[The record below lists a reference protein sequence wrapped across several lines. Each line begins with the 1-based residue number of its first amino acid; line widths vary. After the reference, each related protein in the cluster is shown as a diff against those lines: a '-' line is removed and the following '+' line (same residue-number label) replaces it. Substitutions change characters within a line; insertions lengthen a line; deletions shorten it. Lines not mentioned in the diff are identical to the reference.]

1 MATKPVIGMNGEYR
15 APRKEDIAL
24 SWFNTGYYDSVTTT
38 GGLPL
43 LVPPLAD
50 DRDLKQFLQMIDG
63 LVLCGCNFDLDP
75 VRMGMD
81 RHPSTRSMPT
91 RREDFDRRLCKMAV
105 EMRIPMLA
113 IGVGMQE
120 LNVVCGG
127 TLFQHI
133 PENFLKPLHHR
144 DPVESTLRH
153 IIEIVPGTRM
163 DVIYGPGEIRVNS
176 QHHMA
181 VDQVADLFRVCAT
194 APDGVIE
201 AYESIDENWFC
212 VGVQWHPENESASAL
227 DLQLFENFLAAC
239 GQSQPAVLEFRKA
252 A

>member
-1 MATKPVIGMNGEYR
+1 MSTKPVIGINGEYR

-24 SWFNTGYYDSVTTT
+24 SWFNTGYYDSVVTAK
-38 GGLPL
+38 GLPVL
-43 LVPPLAD
+43 IPPLAD
-50 DRDLKQFLQMIDG
+50 DRDLKQMLQMLDG

-75 VRMGMD
+75 VRLGMD
-81 RHPSTRSMPT
+81 RHPSTRPMPV

-105 EMRIPMLA
+105 ELRIPILA

-120 LNVVCGG
+120 LNVICGG
-127 TLFQHI
+127 TLHQHV
-133 PENFLKPLHHR
+133 PEAVAKPLHHR
-144 DPVESTLRH
+144 DPVETTLRH

-163 DVIYGPGEIRVNS
+163 DAIYGPGEIRVNS

-194 APDGVIE
+194 SPDGVIE
-201 AYESIDENWFC
+201 AYEAIDDNWFC

-227 DLQLFENFLAAC
+227 DMQIFEHFMEAC
-239 GQSQPAVLEFRKA
+239 SQPQPAILELRRA